1 MFFSMPYIK
10 KMTPVKKS
18 ILKLRK
24 LKQIRRKNL
33 EKNFLEIQMKGM
45 DHYVFIKENGKAQV
59 VYEEGR
65 WVKEHIRTAILKF
78 NYEIDKI
85 DKLLIRDFT
94 DEELR
99 EYEKTS
105 YRINRFFLF
114 FSHFCYNTI
123 SF

>member
-1 MFFSMPYIK
+1 MK
-10 KMTPVKKS
+10 KPKDS

-33 EKNFLEIQMKGM
+33 EKNLLDVQLKGQ

-59 VYEEGR
+59 VFKDGE
-65 WVKEHIRTAILKF
+65 WIAEHIRTPILKF
-78 NYEIDKI
+78 NYEVDKI

-94 DEELR
+94 DEELK

-105 YRINRFFLF
+105 
-114 FSHFCYNTI
+114 
-123 SF
+123 